1 MENKNAIELIEIK
14 GHIIDSLILPQIF
27 DEIVEAGGEFEVV
40 EFVIGKTN
48 IDESLAKIKISAISH
63 EVLDIILYRLQRLG
77 VVPVK
82 VKNAS
87 TAPAPKDGILP
98 DDFYS
103 TTNIATK
110 IRISRNWIDVQN
122 QEMDCAVV
130 INKNQIPECVRMSKV
145 KKGDHIVIGRNGI
158 RVMPTERPREGT
170 FFEFMTSSVSS
181 EKPKRL
187 LIKEIAKRMR
197 LIKESDGKILFV
209 CGPAVVHT
217 GAKKYLVRLINNGY
231 IDVLFSGN
239 ALAVHDLESE
249 IFGTSLGISLKS
261 GAVTDEGHGNHLRAI
276 NIIKNYGSIKN
287 AIDAGVIKDGIMHA
301 LIKNKKEY
309 VLAGSIRDDGPLPE
323 VITDVVEAQD
333 AMRSKLKDI
342 KMALM
347 LATMLHSIAVGNLLP
362 ATVETYCIDINPAV
376 VTKLTDRGS
385 FQTRGMVTDIGLF
398 LRDLT
403 NELINVW

>member
-1 MENKNAIELIEIK
+1 MDNKNAIELIEIK

-40 EFVIGKTN
+40 EFLIGKTN

-63 EVLDIILYRLQRLG
+63 EVLDMILYKLQRLG

-82 VKNAS
+82 VKDAS
-87 TAPAPKDGILP
+87 TAPAPKDGVLP
-98 DDFYS
+98 DNFYS

-110 IRISRNWIDVQN
+110 IRISGNWIDVKN
-122 QEMDCAVV
+122 QEMDCAIV
-130 INKNQIPECVRMSKV
+130 IDKNQIPKCVCMSKI
-145 KKGDHIVIGRNGI
+145 KKGDNVVVGRDGI
-158 RVMPTERPREGT
+158 RVMPVERPREGT
-170 FFEFMTSSVSS
+170 VFEFMTSSVSS
-181 EKPKRL
+181 EKPKSL
-187 LIKEIAKRMR
+187 LISEIAKRMK
-197 LIKESDGKILFV
+197 LMKESGGKILFV

-217 GAKKYLVRLINNGY
+217 GAKQQLVKLINNGY
-231 IDVLFSGN
+231 VDILLSGN

-261 GAVTDEGHGNHLRAI
+261 GAITDEGHSNHLRAI
-276 NIIKNYGSIKN
+276 NIIRSHGSIKN

-301 LIKNKKEY
+301 LIKNKKGY

-323 VITDVVEAQD
+323 VITDAVQAQD
-333 AMRSKLKDI
+333 IMRDKLKNV
-342 KMALM
+342 KLALM

-362 ATVETYCIDINPAV
+362 ATVETYCVDINPAV

-385 FQTRGMVTDIGLF
+385 FQTRGLVTDVGLF

-403 NELINVW
+403 NKLVGL

>member
-82 VKNAS
+82 VKDAS
-87 TAPAPKDGILP
+87 TTPAPKDGILP

-110 IRISRNWIDVQN
+110 IRISGNWIDVQN

-145 KKGDHIVIGRNGI
+145 KKGDHVVIGRNGI
-158 RVMPTERPREGT
+158 RVMSTERPREGT

-276 NIIKNYGSIKN
+276 NIIRNYGSIKN
-287 AIDAGVIKDGIMHA
+287 AIDGWCDKRWDNACSY
-301 LIKNKKEY
+301 KK
-309 VLAGSIRDDGPLPE
+309 
-323 VITDVVEAQD
+323 
-333 AMRSKLKDI
+333 
-342 KMALM
+342 
-347 LATMLHSIAVGNLLP
+347 
-362 ATVETYCIDINPAV
+362 
-376 VTKLTDRGS
+376 
-385 FQTRGMVTDIGLF
+385 
-398 LRDLT
+398 
-403 NELINVW
+403 

>member
-1 MENKNAIELIEIK
+1 
-14 GHIIDSLILPQIF
+14 
-27 DEIVEAGGEFEVV
+27 
-40 EFVIGKTN
+40 
-48 IDESLAKIKISAISH
+48 
-63 EVLDIILYRLQRLG
+63 

-82 VKNAS
+82 VKDAS
-87 TAPAPKDGILP
+87 TTPAPKNGILP

-103 TTNIATK
+103 TTNISTK
-110 IRISRNWIDVQN
+110 IRISGNWMDVQN
-122 QEMDCAVV
+122 QEMDCA
-130 INKNQIPECVRMSKV
+130 IIIDDNQIPKCVRMSKV
-145 KKGDHIVIGRNGI
+145 KKGDNVVIGREGI
-158 RVMPTERPREGT
+158 RVMPTERPRGGT

-197 LIKESDGKILFV
+197 LMKKSDGKILFV
-209 CGPAVVHT
+209 CRPAIVHT

-239 ALAVHDLESE
+239 ALAVHDTESE

-276 NIIKNYGSIKN
+276 NIIRRHGSIKN
-287 AIDAGVIKDGIMHA
+287 AIEAGVIKDGIMYA

-333 AMRSKLKDI
+333 AMRSKLKDV
-342 KMALM
+342 KMTLM

-362 ATVETYCIDINPAV
+362 AIVETYCIDINPAF

-385 FQTRGMVTDIGLF
+385 FQTRGMVT
-398 LRDLT
+398 
-403 NELINVW
+403 V